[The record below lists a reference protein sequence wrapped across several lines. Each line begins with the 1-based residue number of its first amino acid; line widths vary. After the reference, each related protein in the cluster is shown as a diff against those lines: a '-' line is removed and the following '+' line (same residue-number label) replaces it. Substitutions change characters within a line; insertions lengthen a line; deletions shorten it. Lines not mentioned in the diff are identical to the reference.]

1 MFVLDVIY
9 SSTIVSK
16 LWLALKN
23 IHLILSFRDC
33 FSLSE
38 AIFF

>member
-23 IHLILSFRDC
+23 IHLILSF
-33 FSLSE
+33 SLSE